1 MPNIFW
7 SAAITKPHHSTL
19 LHVDHMRKDLA
30 ECPIIKQEF
39 WEVIIDTLQR
49 MGMKQPQHTSA
60 FITLG
65 RVDKDTVIDKHMVGV
80 MFLACRCLYA
90 ELTRESTDTG

>member
-1 MPNIFW
+1 
-7 SAAITKPHHSTL
+7 
-19 LHVDHMRKDLA
+19 
-30 ECPIIKQEF
+30 
-39 WEVIIDTLQR
+39 
-49 MGMKQPQHTSA
+49 MKQPQHTSA

>member
-1 MPNIFW
+1 MSDYKVRILG
-7 SAAITKPHHSTL
+7 SDYSS
-19 LHVDHMRKDLA
+19 
-30 ECPIIKQEF
+30 
-39 WEVIIDTLQR
+39 LQK